1 MNRLSRNLINLLA
14 LALLVSGAG
23 SVAAGEQAPDLSGT
37 SR

>member
-23 SVAAGEQAPDLSGT
+23 SVAAGEQARDISGT